1 LLSTYFKLGGF
12 FTAAVNASDIEH
24 DLGIDGAQQGVMA
37 MFVIGIRHSEARPE
51 FAPYEGEV

>member
-1 LLSTYFKLGGF
+1 
-12 FTAAVNASDIEH
+12 VNASDIEH